1 MVCVASVWLEVPC
14 FLKDFSSV
22 VIGSSVITSDVVDD
36 DQSYGLFSEH
46 FISRADKI
54 PGAVYST
61 YVDSCQKQRQ
71 QKCRF
76 SLSFLNSV
84 SYFSSV
90 ILLYT

>member
-1 MVCVASVWLEVPC
+1 MPC
-14 FLKDFSSV
+14 LLKDLSLG

-36 DQSYGLFSEH
+36 DKSYALFSEH
-46 FISRADKI
+46 IICRADKI

-76 SLSFLNSV
+76 SLSFLNSEFFKC
-84 SYFSSV
+84 YF
-90 ILLYT
+90 IIYMM